1 MILLSKHSLH
11 VTSRHAGVSAWFLI
25 WDSNGPTHIY
35 HTPVITVITILIW
48 YLRCLELSHIFIGSN
63 SLVDQNIL
71 HCIIGL
77 RPLTVLPLD
86 AEVLVW
92 ARIYQL
98 PNATHQLALVAKVA
112 AEVWGGA
119 GGAPI
124 LRKKERMLRWQLI
137 SLAIMWCPAV
147 AVPLCNWVYF
157 VKGKPINLPFN
168 ARLMV
173 SIRLVSML
181 HLIPKW
187 RPNKF
192 LLKDANTFQ
201 NMSNICHILA
211 YIRH

>member
-112 AEVWGGA
+112 AERPFGA
-119 GGAPI
+119 KRTNAALTINFSGHYVVPGC
-124 LRKKERMLRWQLI
+124 RCTFMQLG
-137 SLAIMWCPAV
+137 V
-147 AVPLCNWVYF
+147 LCQRQ
-157 VKGKPINLPFN
+157 
-168 ARLMV
+168 A
-173 SIRLVSML
+173 
-181 HLIPKW
+181 H
-187 RPNKF
+187 
-192 LLKDANTFQ
+192 
-201 NMSNICHILA
+201 
-211 YIRH
+211 

>member
-112 AEVWGGA
+112 AEVWGGGHLEQKGTNA
-119 GGAPI
+119 ALTINFSDHYSVVGCHFTF
-124 LRKKERMLRWQLI
+124 MQLN
-137 SLAIMWCPAV
+137 V
-147 AVPLCNWVYF
+147 LCQ
-157 VKGKPINLPFN
+157 
-168 ARLMV
+168 
-173 SIRLVSML
+173 
-181 HLIPKW
+181 W
-187 RPNKF
+187 R
-192 LLKDANTFQ
+192 A
-201 NMSNICHILA
+201 H
-211 YIRH
+211 